1 MSTKLITWEETEET
15 SGLTILPILISIMII
30 VMAGG
35 VYLVHHLSNDA
46 EETAEILEDFNRDTI
61 EDEEV
66 ELDV

>member
-1 MSTKLITWEETEET
+1 
-15 SGLTILPILISIMII
+15 
-30 VMAGG
+30 MAGG
-35 VYLVHHLSNDA
+35 VYLVHHLANDA